1 MSTLN
6 QRSVASLFRPASE
19 ASTSYALLAVRRR
32 CRSGGLACVAQYAKD
47 PRGSGSGPAGP
58 PTGTL
63 PTWRPGAYDYPP
75 PPTSAPRQP
84 SMPPP
89 PPPGGPSPNNNNN
102 GGSGS
107 FTRALIAAAFVT
119 GVGIG
124 VYFDSNITLSPTN
137 VASTEIVD
145 RRTPNSELC
154 MAYGYSAM
162 AFDQRLFVS
171 FNPFNVY
178 VSQPEVKPG
187 CILRRS
193 NVNVLEGK
201 KLVTSQQVD
210 TCKRAMNTFA
220 FVGDLDNSPEVS
232 CVYHSE
238 EAENQ
243 YLLNPKRLVPAGEPA
258 SAVGGQQSAVPGGD
272 AQALS

>member
-1 MSTLN
+1 M
-6 QRSVASLFRPASE
+6 Q
-19 ASTSYALLAVRRR
+19 
-32 CRSGGLACVAQYAKD
+32 
-47 PRGSGSGPAGP
+47 
-58 PTGTL
+58 
-63 PTWRPGAYDYPP
+63 
-75 PPTSAPRQP
+75 
-84 SMPPP
+84 
-89 PPPGGPSPNNNNN
+89 
-102 GGSGS
+102 
-107 FTRALIAAAFVT
+107 RALIAAAFIT

-124 VYFDSNITLSPTN
+124 VYADSNITLSPTN

-193 NVNVLEGK
+193 NVGVLENK
-201 KLVTSQQVD
+201 KLVTNTQVE
-210 TCKRAMNTFA
+210 TCKRSMNTFA
-220 FVGDLDNSPEVS
+220 FVGDLDASPEVS

-243 YLLNPKRLVPAGEPA
+243 YLLNPKRLV
-258 SAVGGQQSAVPGGD
+258 SANEAEALQQLQQQGGAATGAPGP
-272 AQALS
+272 

>member
-1 MSTLN
+1 MYPH
-6 QRSVASLFRPASE
+6 PAS
-19 ASTSYALLAVRRR
+19 
-32 CRSGGLACVAQYAKD
+32 
-47 PRGSGSGPAGP
+47 PAN
-58 PTGTL
+58 THA
-63 PTWRPGAYDYPP
+63 R
-75 PPTSAPRQP
+75 
-84 SMPPP
+84 
-89 PPPGGPSPNNNNN
+89 
-102 GGSGS
+102 
-107 FTRALIAAAFVT
+107 
-119 GVGIG
+119 GIG
-124 VYFDSNITLSPTN
+124 VYFDSNITLTPTN

-193 NVNVLEGK
+193 NVNVLENK
-201 KLVTSQQVD
+201 KLVSPQQVD
-210 TCKRAMNTFA
+210 TCKRSMNTFA
-220 FVGDLDNSPEVS
+220 FVGDLDNAPEVS

-243 YLLNPKRLVPAGEPA
+243 YLLNPRRLVPAGDQPQGA
-258 SAVGGQQSAVPGGD
+258 AAAAA
-272 AQALS
+272 AQAASVP

>member
-1 MSTLN
+1 MQDPN
-6 QRSVASLFRPASE
+6 R
-19 ASTSYALLAVRRR
+19 
-32 CRSGGLACVAQYAKD
+32 GGPQ
-47 PRGSGSGPAGP
+47 GG
-58 PTGTL
+58 PTGTI
-63 PTWRPGAYDYPP
+63 PNWKPGSYDYPP
-75 PPTSAPRQP
+75 PPSSMPPRP
-84 SMPPP
+84 GMPPP
-89 PPPGGPSPNNNNN
+89 PPPGGPPPNNNDSG
-102 GGSGS
+102 GGSS
-107 FTRALIAAAFVT
+107 LTRALIAAAFVT

-124 VYFDSNITLSPTN
+124 VYFDSNITLTPSN

-193 NVNVLEGK
+193 NVNVLENK
-201 KLVTSQQVD
+201 KLVSGQQVD
-210 TCKRAMNTFA
+210 NCKRSMNTFA

-243 YLLNPKRLVPAGEPA
+243 YLLNPRRLVPASDA
-258 SAVGGQQSAVPGGD
+258 AVGAGGGAAAGGAAAAGA
-272 AQALS
+272 AQ

>member
-119 GVGIG
+119 GV
-124 VYFDSNITLSPTN
+124 
-137 VASTEIVD
+137 
-145 RRTPNSELC
+145 
-154 MAYGYSAM
+154 
-162 AFDQRLFVS
+162 
-171 FNPFNVY
+171 
-178 VSQPEVKPG
+178 
-187 CILRRS
+187 

>member
-1 MSTLN
+1 MSGLCY
-6 QRSVASLFRPASE
+6 RSPASLLKNTNE
-19 ASTSYALLAVRRR
+19 ASTSYGTVVVRRGR
-32 CRSGGLACVAQYAKD
+32 RSGGVACTAQFAKD
-47 PRGSGSGPAGP
+47 PRGSGTGPSGP

-63 PTWRPGAYDYPP
+63 PNWKSGPYDYPP
-75 PPTSAPRQP
+75 PPSSLPRQP

-89 PPPGGPSPNNNNN
+89 PPSNPPPNKNNSGGDSL
-102 GGSGS
+102 S
-107 FTRALIAAAFVT
+107 RALIAAAFIT
-119 GVGIG
+119 GLGIG
-124 VYFDSNITLSPTN
+124 VFFDSNMTLSPSN

-193 NVNVLEGK
+193 NVGVLENK
-201 KLVTSQQVD
+201 KLVSQQQVES
-210 TCKRAMNTFA
+210 CKRSMNTFA
-220 FVGDLDNSPEVS
+220 FVGELDSSPQVS

-243 YLLNPKRLVPAGEPA
+243 YLVNPGRKVLGPP
-258 SAVGGQQSAVPGGD
+258 PGG
-272 AQALS
+272 AAGAGA